1 MRSRLFKQRDDA
13 LLIRIFTIQIQDASS
28 NITATATYPVATHLS
43 IAKILDPN
51 FLIGGNPIISPITS
65 AIRATFLG
73 MGLKTDSRELTCI
86 SRSPFHH
93 PEYSDRS
100 YGDSQV
106 PYGFESSV
114 T

>member
-1 MRSRLFKQRDDA
+1 MTQRIAYSDLHDPDTGA
-13 LLIRIFTIQIQDASS
+13 FS
-28 NITATATYPVATHLS
+28 NIAARPTYPVATHLS
-43 IAKILDPN
+43 IAKILDPG

-86 SRSPFHH
+86 SRSHFPY
-93 PEYSDRS
+93 PEYSDPS